1 VVAEA
6 HLAPLPLGLTW
17 REGCIARRPV
27 RHLDPLRLQHL
38 VETHDEGLDLGLLAG
53 ESERPAPALGKQK
66 EAPLAGLAD
75 RGHRYVVNRV
85 DLEYG
90 HTINSKSRGGFGAI
104 CKSTSSRGGRNPPS
118 GWF

>member
-1 VVAEA
+1 MQPLEGAVDSMADRTGFSGVVRVDRSGSIE
-6 HLAPLPLGLTW
+6 LAK
-17 REGCIARRPV
+17 AY
-27 RHLDPLRLQHL
+27 
-38 VETHDEGLDLGLLAG
+38 
-53 ESERPAPALGKQK
+53 
-66 EAPLAGLAD
+66 GLAD